1 MILIDAAAEYD
12 MYAADITR
20 SFPANGKFSEA
31 QKAIYG
37 VVLKAQKAVI
47 EASKPGV
54 TFKELHKMDLRL
66 LVEGMIEIGLLD
78 GTADEVIEN
87 KTYQD
92 YFMHNTGHWLGLD
105 VHDMGNYMADGE
117 SIELKP
123 GMVFTVEPGIY
134 VNSKSKAPE
143 KFRGIGIRIEDD
155 IVITESGNKNLTA
168 AVPKEISEIEALMN
182 KV

>member
-1 MILIDAAAEYD
+1 
-12 MYAADITR
+12 
-20 SFPANGKFSEA
+20 
-31 QKAIYG
+31 
-37 VVLKAQKAVI
+37 
-47 EASKPGV
+47 
-54 TFKELHKMDLRL
+54 
-66 LVEGMIEIGLLD
+66 LD

>member
-1 MILIDAAAEYD
+1 

-20 SFPANGKFSEA
+20 TFPANGHFSES
-31 QKAIYG
+31 QKAIYE

-54 TFKELHKMDLRL
+54 TFQELHDIDLRL
-66 LVEGMIEIGLLD
+66 LVEGMIEIGLLK
-78 GTADEVIEN
+78 GTADEVIQNES
-87 KTYQD
+87 YQD
-92 YFMHNTGHWLGLD
+92 YFMHKTGHWLGLD

-117 SIELKP
+117 SIVLKP
-123 GMVFTVEPGIY
+123 GMTFTVEPGIY

-182 KV
+182 KG